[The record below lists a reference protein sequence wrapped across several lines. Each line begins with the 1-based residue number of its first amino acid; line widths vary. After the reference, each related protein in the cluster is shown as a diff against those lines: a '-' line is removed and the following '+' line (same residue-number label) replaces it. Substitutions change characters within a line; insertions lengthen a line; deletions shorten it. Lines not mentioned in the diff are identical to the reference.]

1 MDIVPT
7 QISYQIYP
15 CLDILKD
22 EKITYSSNVIF
33 NSKVLSEIPFYTREF
48 TTTKNYK
55 LCTVDL
61 NIPMTG
67 NELAGKRARILLY
80 LDEEMIFDATC
91 HEPYNWNLKSL
102 MISAK
107 KINLLIG
114 HHKIKLMGCVDGG
127 NFYIPHFNTS
137 FIENTISPPISGRLC
152 IIGQN

>member
-1 MDIVPT
+1 MDISPGKLPF
-7 QISYQIYP
+7 QNNP
-15 CLDILKD
+15 CLDILKE
-22 EKITYSSNVIF
+22 EKITYSASVTF
-33 NSKVLSEIPFYTREF
+33 NCKALEEIQFYTREF

-91 HEPYNWNLKSL
+91 HDPCNWNLKSL